1 MARVI
6 WFRLAPPVPGLG
18 EGLWQE
24 AHVADM
30 YDDDKQKPE
39 DERTDEV
46 ERRRREDERKR
57 EPRPGDRAPGRPS
70 GGGGG
75 RKSNR

>member
-6 WFRLAPPVPGLG
+6 WFRLAPPVPEFG

-24 AHVADM
+24 AHVADI
-30 YDDDKQKPE
+30 YDEKEKPE
-39 DERTDEV
+39 DERIDDV

-57 EPRPGDRAPGRPS
+57 ERRPGDESPGRPS
-70 GGGGG
+70 GGGS